1 VQKQMIS
8 KNGIAKLPT
17 ITLLIA
23 LIATIM
29 LSGISQ
35 VNAETDTNTTEMPL
49 IIYTAATVA
58 VTVIIIVSAVVLLIT
73 RKHKAMASLIPQA

>member
-1 VQKQMIS
+1 MIS

-23 LIATIM
+23 LIATVM

-35 VNAETDTNTTEMPL
+35 VKAETESNATEVPF
-49 IIYTAATVA
+49 IIFTAATVA

-73 RKHKAMASLIPQA
+73 RKHNAMASLIPQA